1 MDFGGDR
8 TVRIWHRST
17 AVKTSEVES
26 LYIEKFGQKPACS
39 ARAPGRV
46 ELLGNHTD
54 YNQGFVMALAVDKCI
69 TQAAS
74 PRADGVVELV
84 SAEFR
89 QTAKFS
95 IDSIAKDPA
104 VPWSDYAK
112 GLLIE
117 LGKRGVR
124 MGGYNAAI
132 HSTIPLGAGLSSS
145 AALLVSTALV
155 VRDLYPYSLTETG
168 VGLPPSRKPDGS
180 LPELSIAEKMI
191 LSKICQAAENKFV
204 GVNCGLLD
212 YISSL
217 YGRANKVVLID
228 CLNLTVDWV
237 PFPEGLS
244 VVVCHSG
251 VKHALVAGEY
261 NERRRCCE
269 EAAHA
274 LGVHSLRFVS
284 PSDLESGR
292 RKLTDLQYRRAA
304 HVVGENNRVQ
314 LGAQALRSNDLE
326 LFGRFLFESHKSSQ
340 ENFENSC
347 PELDLLVELAKS
359 DPACIGARLTGGGF
373 GGATLNLVKRGHA
386 EAFRQRMASGYEKAF
401 GRKLESW
408 ECEVVD
414 GAA

>member
-1 MDFGGDR
+1 MC
-8 TVRIWHRST
+8 T
-17 AVKTSEVES
+17 
-26 LYIEKFGQKPACS
+26 

-74 PRADGVVELV
+74 PREDGVVEIF
-84 SAEFR
+84 SAEFS
-89 QTAKFS
+89 QTARFPLS
-95 IDSIAKDPA
+95 AIAKDAA
-104 VPWSDYAK
+104 VPWSDYSK
-112 GLLIE
+112 GLLVE
-117 LGKRGVR
+117 LQKRGVQV
-124 MGGYNAAI
+124 GGYNAVI

-155 VRDLYPYSLTETG
+155 VRKLYPYSLTETG
-168 VGLPPSRKPDGS
+168 VGVSPVRNDDGS
-180 LPELSIAEKMI
+180 LPELDAKEKMI
-191 LSKICQAAENKFV
+191 LSKVCQAAENKFV

-237 PFPEGLS
+237 PFPEGIS

-251 VKHALVAGEY
+251 VKHALVGGEY

-269 EAAHA
+269 EAARA
-274 LGVHSLRFVS
+274 LGVQSLRFVT
-284 PSDLESGR
+284 PADLEAGR
-292 RKLTDLQYRRAA
+292 GKLTDLQYRRAA
-304 HVVGENNRVQ
+304 HVVYENDRVQ
-314 LGAQALRSNDLE
+314 RGAQALRANDLE
-326 LFGRFLFESHKSSQ
+326 LFGRLLFESHESSQ
-340 ENFENSC
+340 KNFENSC
-347 PELDLLVELAKS
+347 RELDVLVQLARS

-373 GGATLNLVKRGHA
+373 GGATLNLVKRGQA
-386 EAFRQRMASGYEKAF
+386 ESFRRRMTEGYQRAF

>member
-1 MDFGGDR
+1 MR
-8 TVRIWHRST
+8 
-17 AVKTSEVES
+17 EVES
-26 LYIEKFGQKPACS
+26 FYMEKFGQKPVSS

-74 PRADGVVELV
+74 ARDDGMVELV
-84 SAEFR
+84 SVEFQ
-89 QTAKFS
+89 QTAKFP
-95 IDSIAKDPA
+95 IGNIARDPA
-104 VPWSDYAK
+104 VPWADYAK

-117 LGKRGVR
+117 LQKRGVR
-124 MGGYNAAI
+124 VGGYNAVI

-155 VRDLYPYSLTETG
+155 ARKLYPYSLTQTG
-168 VGLPPSRKPDGS
+168 TGGQPAQGPNGN
-180 LPELSIAEKMI
+180 LPELRDEEKMV

-217 YGRANKVVLID
+217 YGKANKVVLID

-237 PFPEGLS
+237 PFPTNLS

-251 VKHALVAGEY
+251 VRHALVAGEY

-269 EAAHA
+269 EAARA
-274 LGVHSLRFVS
+274 LGVQSLRFVS
-284 PSDLESGR
+284 PADLEAGR

-304 HVVGENNRVQ
+304 HVVGENDRVQ
-314 LGAQALRSNDLE
+314 RGAQALRANDLE
-326 LFGRFLFESHKSSQ
+326 LFGRLLFESHESSQ
-340 ENFENSC
+340 RNFENSC
-347 PELDLLVELAKS
+347 PELDLLVQLAKS

-373 GGATLNLVKRGHA
+373 GGATLNLVKRGRSD
-386 EAFRQRMASGYEKAF
+386 AFRQRIASGYEKEF

-414 GAA
+414 GAG